1 MNALQVLLV
10 DDEVAFTTI
19 LTKVLRRRGI
29 AVEVH
34 NSGDGVLDRVLA
46 GGVDVAVLDVKM
58 PGTSGLELLA
68 EIKRRGP
75 RTEVI
80 LMTGHLSVADEA
92 DGLATGA
99 FAYLLKPHPIDDL
112 VARVEAAAARARS
125 REAGA
130 AEGASAGRLPG
141 GDAEGPE
148 GSH

>member
-1 MNALQVLLV
+1 VNAVRVLLV

-29 AVEVH
+29 EVEVQ
-34 NSGDGVLDRVLA
+34 NVCDAVLDRVLE
-46 GGVDVAVLDVKM
+46 GGVDVAILDVKM
-58 PGTSGLELLA
+58 PGKSGLELLA
-68 EIKRRGP
+68 EIKQRFP

-80 LMTGHLSVADEA
+80 LMTGHLSVSDEA

-99 FAYLLKPHPIDDL
+99 FAYLLKPHPINDL

-125 REAGA
+125 SGSGSPSPPF
-130 AEGASAGRLPG
+130 AEPPTG
-141 GDAEGPE
+141 GDAQGSE